1 MHDDVLRRRVK
12 AELRKRVRGLRAAAP
27 ASACGERSAKIVQL
41 LETLDAM
48 KAARRVALFWPM
60 VERHEVDLRPLD
72 EALRARGVRV
82 AYPAIDPETHRMCF
96 RFVES
101 PTELEERGTG
111 FREPAPSAT
120 ECARGDLDLV
130 VVPAIVLAP
139 TGHRIGYGA
148 GYYDRTISTVAPPAM
163 TVGVGYDYQL
173 LAEVPVTE
181 GDIALDWI
189 VTDARVL
196 RAQ

>member
-1 MHDDVLRRRVK
+1 
-12 AELRKRVRGLRAAAP
+12 
-27 ASACGERSAKIVQL
+27 
-41 LETLDAM
+41 M